1 MPETPQDP
9 GADTQMFRKFV
20 DAGPEP
26 SSPKR
31 TVIAMVVGGVVLL
44 LLIVLMFVLLG

>member
-1 MPETPQDP
+1 MSETPQDQ
-9 GADTQMFRKFV
+9 GADTQMFQKFV

-31 TVIAMVVGGVVLL
+31 TMIAMIVGGVVLL
-44 LLIVLMFVLLG
+44 LLVVLMFVLLR